1 MTTTMN
7 DFAPE
12 IVMASVVRELRGTTE
27 DLEVIWDETAI
38 PMVRCWVR
46 SRSTKAEYVV
56 HRSEVAV
63 VDDLIDL
70 IEENLL
76 DGSLFKDSLVT
87 TEVLDTIAKHCKLDD
102 LKSYLVAESREGW
115 ILPDEGVF
123 SHVGGI
129 GECKTIEEL
138 KSKQAKVL
146 EGWLKEPVK
155 AVWNLQGGDLAAAA
169 SVLIEQCT
177 FDTKDMCRAIMEVLG
192 GWRSFGICPVIATT
206 HEGFIIEA
214 ENEQGSDRLEELYEV
229 AQTEGPKS

>member
-1 MTTTMN
+1 MTTATN
-7 DFAPE
+7 NFVAE
-12 IVMASVVRELRGTTE
+12 KVMASVVRELRGTPE

-56 HRSEVAV
+56 HRSETDV
-63 VDDLIDL
+63 VDDLLDL

-87 TEVLDTIAKHCKLDD
+87 TEVLDTIAKHCNLED

-115 ILPDEGVF
+115 ILPNQ
-123 SHVGGI
+123 GGFFHGEVI
-129 GECKTIEEL
+129 GECKTIAEL

-177 FDTKDMCRAIMEVLG
+177 FDTKDMCQAIMVVLG
-192 GWRSFGICPVIATT
+192 GWRSFGICSVIATT
-206 HEGFIIEA
+206 PEGFIIEA
-214 ENEQGSDRLEELYEV
+214 ENTQGSDRLEELYET
-229 AQTEGPKS
+229 AQTEGPK